1 MNALAPDVDRMLADV
16 RIDAPW
22 ELTERFAALPRCL
35 PEDVNRA
42 CDLLVERLGRHG
54 VPVEVVMT
62 RLYLSIP
69 LQAHVQ
75 LGSEVFR
82 AKPSSFSRSVPQGLS
97 GELVYVPATY
107 SASISTL
114 FHRNIQAQGSDP
126 QRLRGRIVISEGY
139 ATPAKMREFE
149 LAGAVGVIAIN
160 PGIDV
165 HWGICTTIWGAPELD
180 DLPRKPR
187 IPVLAVNHPDGQKL
201 IAAAAAGQ
209 PVTLVTELEEGW
221 FDQKMPLVTIPGT
234 SGDDDF
240 VLLHGHYDSWDVG
253 VGDNATGDATLLEIA
268 RVLWAHRSRLRRSVR
283 IAWWP
288 GHSTGRYAGSTW
300 YADHYAA
307 ELDEHCVAQ
316 INCDSPGCRW
326 ATEYRHVSWMA
337 ETERFAQGTIQAVT
351 GLKAEG
357 ERPHR
362 AGDYAFNNIG
372 VSSLMMLSST
382 MPQALA
388 QEKGYYAV
396 GGCGGNIAW
405 HTENDTL
412 DIADPQVML
421 TDIRVYLGLVA
432 GIANAPVLPFDWRA
446 LTREFNATLQRYQQ
460 ALGED
465 HSLAAA
471 LEQVAALE
479 AQLEAAYRRI
489 DAGTMDHAT
498 ANRMIRRLARV
509 LVPINHT
516 LLPRFAH
523 DAASAMPAL
532 PTLALASRWGGVADE
547 HKGFARTQIRR
558 GDNKFQGAIRQA
570 LHEVRTALAS

>member
-1 MNALAPDVDRMLADV
+1 MNAIAPEVEQMLADV

-22 ELTERFAALPRCL
+22 ELTERFATLPRCL
-35 PEDVNRA
+35 PEDVNSA
-42 CDLLVERLGRHG
+42 CDLLVDRLTRHG
-54 VPVEVVMT
+54 VPVDVVMT

-69 LQAHVQ
+69 HQAHVR
-75 LGSEVFR
+75 LGDRVFR
-82 AKPSSFSRSVPQGLS
+82 AKPSSFSRSVPAGLS
-97 GELVYVPATY
+97 GELAYVPATY

-114 FHRNIQAQGSDP
+114 FQRNIQAQGSDP

-165 HWGICTTIWGAPELD
+165 HWGICTTIWGAPGLD

-187 IPVLAVNHPDGQKL
+187 IPVLAVNHPDGQAL

-209 PVTLVTELEEGW
+209 VVTMVTELEEAW

-234 SGDDDF
+234 SNAEDF

-337 ETERFAQGTIQAVT
+337 ETERFAQATIHAVT
-351 GLKAEG
+351 GLQAEG

-382 MPQALA
+382 MPEALA

-446 LTREFNATLQRYQQ
+446 LTREFEATLRRYQK

-465 HSLAAA
+465 HSLAAS
-471 LEQVAALE
+471 LEQVAALH
-479 AQLEAAYRRI
+479 AQLDAAYRRI
-489 DAGTMDHAT
+489 EDGTMDHAA

-516 LLPRFAH
+516 LLPRFSH

-532 PTLALASRWGGVADE
+532 PALALAARWNGVPEE
-547 HKGFARTQIRR
+547 HKGFALTQIRR

-570 LHEVRTALAS
+570 LHEVRMALSS

>member
-1 MNALAPDVDRMLADV
+1 MNALAPEVDRMLADV

-22 ELTERFAALPRCL
+22 ELTERFATMPRCL

-42 CDLLVERLGRHG
+42 CDLLVDRLSRHG

-69 LQAHVQ
+69 HRAHVQ
-75 LGSEVFR
+75 LGTDVFR

-149 LAGAVGVIAIN
+149 LAGAMGVIAIN
-160 PGIDV
+160 PGVDV

-209 PVTLVTELEEGW
+209 SVTLVTELEEGW

-234 SGDDDF
+234 SGDSDF

-268 RVLWAHRSRLRRSVR
+268 RVLWAHRSHLRRAVR

-300 YADHYAA
+300 YADHHAA

-337 ETERFAQGTIQAVT
+337 ETERFAQATIQAVT
-351 GLKAEG
+351 GLQAEG

-388 QEKGYYAV
+388 QAKGYYAV

-446 LTREFNATLQRYQQ
+446 LTREFSATLQRYQK

-465 HSLAAA
+465 HSLATSLAQVTA
-471 LEQVAALE
+471 LEV
-479 AQLEAAYRRI
+479 QLEAAYRRI
-489 DAGTMDHAT
+489 DAGTMGHGA
-498 ANRMIRRLARV
+498 ANQMIRRLARV

-516 LLPRFAH
+516 LMPRFAH

-532 PTLALASRWGGVADE
+532 PTLALASRWTGVAEE
-547 HKGFARTQIRR
+547 HKGFALTQIRR
-558 GDNKFQGAIRQA
+558 GDNKFQGAMRQA
-570 LHEVRTALAS
+570 LHEVRSALAS

>member
-1 MNALAPDVDRMLADV
+1 
-16 RIDAPW
+16 
-22 ELTERFAALPRCL
+22 
-35 PEDVNRA
+35 
-42 CDLLVERLGRHG
+42 
-54 VPVEVVMT
+54 
-62 RLYLSIP
+62 
-69 LQAHVQ
+69 
-75 LGSEVFR
+75 
-82 AKPSSFSRSVPQGLS
+82 
-97 GELVYVPATY
+97 
-107 SASISTL
+107 
-114 FHRNIQAQGSDP
+114 
-126 QRLRGRIVISEGY
+126 
-139 ATPAKMREFE
+139 
-149 LAGAVGVIAIN
+149 
-160 PGIDV
+160 
-165 HWGICTTIWGAPELD
+165 
-180 DLPRKPR
+180 
-187 IPVLAVNHPDGQKL
+187 
-201 IAAAAAGQ
+201 
-209 PVTLVTELEEGW
+209 
-221 FDQKMPLVTIPGT
+221 MPLVTIPGT

-307 ELDEHCVAQ
+307 ELDEYCVAQ

-460 ALGED
+460 ALGDD